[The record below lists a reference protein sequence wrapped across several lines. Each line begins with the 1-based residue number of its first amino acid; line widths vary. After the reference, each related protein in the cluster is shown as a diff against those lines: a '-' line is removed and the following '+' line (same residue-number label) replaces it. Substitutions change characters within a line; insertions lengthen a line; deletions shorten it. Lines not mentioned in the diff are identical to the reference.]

1 MAATA
6 PSERLTSLSQPE
18 EVAQRNLWKE
28 ALHRLFLNRLAT
40 LGLIVVVLFILAGLV
55 GPYITPYDFLE
66 QEIDN
71 ALARPTAQHWLGTDA
86 LGRDILS
93 RLLHG
98 ARTAAFVGFFTT
110 AISLGI
116 GIVLGGIAGY
126 VRGLADE
133 FLMWLTDVTMSVP
146 GLLLA
151 MLMNTALKRPIAA
164 WFDDMYMQTKN
175 PFYLDTLWLDFVL
188 VFGALAFISWPGFAR
203 LLRGQVLSVRET
215 LYVEA
220 ARAIG
225 VDERRILTHYII
237 PNAIGARSHH
247 RDRDRRRGRGHHAGI
262 RLELPGHR
270 RAAAQRQL
278 GFHAERQLQPLDFLS
293 PPDDHSGGH
302 DWGYRICVHL
312 PRRRAQRCPQPA
324 AGHQEVTWAV
334 PVSARPKIKE

>member
-1 MAATA
+1 MAATV

-71 ALARPTAQHWLGTDA
+71 ALANPTPQHWLGTDA

-110 AISLGI
+110 AISLFI

-237 PNAIGARSHH
+237 PNAIGPIIVTVT
-247 RDRDRRRGRGHHAGI
+247 AGVGGAI
-262 RLELPGHR
+262 TLESGLSF
-270 RAAAQRQL
+270 L
-278 GFHAERQLQPLDFLS
+278 GIGVQPPNASWGSMLS
-293 PPDDHSGGH
+293 DSFSLWISFP
-302 DWGYRICVHL
+302 HL
-312 PRRRAQRCPQPA
+312 MIIPA
-324 AGHQEVTWAV
+324 ATIGVIVFAFTFLGDGLNDALNPRQV
-334 PVSARPKIKE
+334 IKK

>member
-18 EVAQRNLWKE
+18 EVTQRNLWKE

-71 ALARPTAQHWLGTDA
+71 ALAKPTAQHWLGTDA

-151 MLMNTALKRPIAA
+151 MLMNTALKRPIAG

-237 PNAIGARSHH
+237 PNAIGPIIVTVT
-247 RDRDRRRGRGHHAGI
+247 AGVGGAI
-262 RLELPGHR
+262 TLESGLSF
-270 RAAAQRQL
+270 L
-278 GFHAERQLQPLDFLS
+278 GIGVQPPNASWGSMLS
-293 PPDDHSGGH
+293 DSFSLWISFP
-302 DWGYRICVHL
+302 HL
-312 PRRRAQRCPQPA
+312 MIIPA
-324 AGHQEVTWAV
+324 ATIGVIVFAFTFLGDGLNDALNPRQV
-334 PVSARPKIKE
+334 IKK

>member
-1 MAATA
+1 MAATV

-71 ALARPTAQHWLGTDA
+71 ALAKPTPQHWLGTDA

-110 AISLGI
+110 AISLFI

-237 PNAIGARSHH
+237 PNAIGPIIVTVT
-247 RDRDRRRGRGHHAGI
+247 AGVGGAI
-262 RLELPGHR
+262 TLESGLSF
-270 RAAAQRQL
+270 L
-278 GFHAERQLQPLDFLS
+278 GIGVQPPNASWGSMLS
-293 PPDDHSGGH
+293 DSFSLWISFP
-302 DWGYRICVHL
+302 HL
-312 PRRRAQRCPQPA
+312 MIIPA
-324 AGHQEVTWAV
+324 ATIGVIVFAFTFLGDGLNDALNPRQV
-334 PVSARPKIKE
+334 IKK

>member
-1 MAATA
+1 M
-6 PSERLTSLSQPE
+6 
-18 EVAQRNLWKE
+18 AQRNLWKE
-28 ALHRLFLNRLAT
+28 ALHWLFLNRLAT
-40 LGLIVVVLFILAGLV
+40 LGLIVVLLFILAGLV

-71 ALARPTAQHWLGTDA
+71 ALVQPPPQHCLGMDA

-110 AISLGI
+110 AISLFI

-188 VFGALAFISWPGFAR
+188 VFGALAFISWPGFAK

-237 PNAIGARSHH
+237 PNAIGPIIVTVT
-247 RDRDRRRGRGHHAGI
+247 AGVGGAI
-262 RLELPGHR
+262 TLESGFSFLGIGVQPPNTSWGSMLSDSFSPWISFPLLMIIP
-270 RAAAQRQL
+270 AATIGVIVFA
-278 GFHAERQLQPLDFLS
+278 FTLS
-293 PPDDHSGGH
+293 PLECSG
-302 DWGYRICVHL
+302 L
-312 PRRRAQRCPQPA
+312 PPHGIEA
-324 AGHQEVTWAV
+324 W
-334 PVSARPKIKE
+334 

>member
-1 MAATA
+1 MAATV

-40 LGLIVVVLFILAGLV
+40 LGLIVVLLFILAGLV

-71 ALARPTAQHWLGTDA
+71 ALAKPTPQHWLGTDA

-110 AISLGI
+110 AISLFI

-237 PNAIGARSHH
+237 PNAIGPIIVTVT
-247 RDRDRRRGRGHHAGI
+247 AGVGGAI
-262 RLELPGHR
+262 TLESGLSF
-270 RAAAQRQL
+270 L
-278 GFHAERQLQPLDFLS
+278 GIGVQPPNASWGSMLS
-293 PPDDHSGGH
+293 DSFSLWISFP
-302 DWGYRICVHL
+302 HL
-312 PRRRAQRCPQPA
+312 MIIPA
-324 AGHQEVTWAV
+324 ATIGVIVFAFTFLGDGLNDALNPRQV
-334 PVSARPKIKE
+334 IKK